1 MKKGLCLSVALACV
15 LFADAAFAGEIG
27 FINDPE
33 LAQKSTA
40 LQGLQM
46 QREKMLGILK
56 ADLDKEAKKI
66 FEQKQK
72 LEEEK
77 DKMSNEELGKR
88 LDAIGKEEKDLQ
100 IRAQTAVAELQKNY
114 VEAALSFKEKA
125 INPVVLELAKEKDF
139 DAVMNAADAFYI
151 DEKLNVTAEAIK
163 RINKKMPK
171 LDLKKVSLEKTKK
184 SK

>member
-1 MKKGLCLSVALACV
+1 M
-15 LFADAAFAGEIG
+15 
-27 FINDPE
+27 
-33 LAQKSTA
+33 
-40 LQGLQM
+40 
-46 QREKMLGILK
+46 
-56 ADLDKEAKKI
+56 
-66 FEQKQK
+66 
-72 LEEEK
+72 
-77 DKMSNEELGKR
+77 
-88 LDAIGKEEKDLQ
+88 
-100 IRAQTAVAELQKNY
+100 QKNY